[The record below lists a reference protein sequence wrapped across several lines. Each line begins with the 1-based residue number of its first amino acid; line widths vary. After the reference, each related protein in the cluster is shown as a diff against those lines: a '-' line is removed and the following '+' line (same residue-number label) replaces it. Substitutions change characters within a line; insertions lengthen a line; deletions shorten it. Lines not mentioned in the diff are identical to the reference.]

1 MEYKKRELPKVVQ
14 ERGPIDRTCL
24 SINLYFYNAWAH
36 LFLNPFISPVYRICV
51 FSVVLV
57 HAKHCFN
64 TDFGTRCSSQGTSL
78 HLDACTTKPTASRCM
93 LTSYLLREVYFIP
106 LFNIL
111 FYSLPTSLQGTLK
124 SLNILNTSITIV
136 YYQSFQSVFK
146 CYKGK
151 HQIFVAV
158 FSRLSQLFKQC
169 LENGE
174 C

>member
-1 MEYKKRELPKVVQ
+1 
-14 ERGPIDRTCL
+14 
-24 SINLYFYNAWAH
+24 
-36 LFLNPFISPVYRICV
+36 
-51 FSVVLV
+51 
-57 HAKHCFN
+57 
-64 TDFGTRCSSQGTSL
+64 
-78 HLDACTTKPTASRCM
+78 M

-111 FYSLPTSLQGTLK
+111 FYLLPTSLQGTLE
-124 SLNILNTSITIV
+124 SLNILNTSITTV

-146 CYKGK
+146 RYKGK

-158 FSRLSQLFKQC
+158 FSRLFQLFKQC